1 MFVNAE
7 RQEEPATEPHV
18 LLERKG
24 HVLTITLNRPEAK
37 NTFGLELMARLA
49 DAWMEVD
56 KNPDI
61 RVAIL
66 TGAGGCFSAGADLKV
81 MHKDQSSNPW
91 HARFREDPDLHWK
104 AFLRHHRLTKPLI
117 AAVEGAALGGGTEIL
132 QATDI
137 RIAGASATF
146 GVTEA
151 RWGLFPLGGSTV
163 RLQRQI
169 PYTKAM
175 EMLLMAR
182 PISATEAKESG
193 LIGRIVP
200 DGQALTEAHR
210 IAEIIAANGPFA
222 IQSILRSAKDSASMT
237 EEEGLKR
244 ELELGWPVITSDDAK
259 EGARAFREKRT
270 PQFRG
275 QSHGEN
281 E

>member
-1 MFVNAE
+1 LKAE
-7 RQEEPATEPHV
+7 QQQDPPTAPHV
-18 LLERKG
+18 LLEREG

-49 DAWMEVD
+49 DAWKEVD
-56 KNPDI
+56 EDPDI

-91 HARFREDPDLHWK
+91 HARFREDPDLHWR
-104 AFLRHHRLTKPLI
+104 AFLRHHRLKKPLI
-117 AAVEGAALGGGTEIL
+117 AAVEGVALGGGTEIL

-137 RIAGASATF
+137 RVAGNSATF

-182 PISATEAKESG
+182 PISAMEAKEIG

-200 DGQALTEAHR
+200 DGQALVEARR
-210 IAEIIAANGPFA
+210 IADIIATNGPFA
-222 IQSILRSAKDSASMT
+222 IQSILRSAKEAASMT

-244 ELELGWPVITSDDAK
+244 ELELGWPVITSNDAK
-259 EGARAFREKRT
+259 EGARAFREKRM
-270 PQFRG
+270 PHFRG
-275 QSHGEN
+275 QSNGEDR
-281 E
+281 